1 MEHKRPDQ
9 HAAPKAHEPRLAPGL
24 DGVEGLDAEATP
36 EEIAEE
42 NMTKVTKLKYD
53 EYDPSES

>member
-1 MEHKRPDQ
+1 M
-9 HAAPKAHEPRLAPGL
+9 
-24 DGVEGLDAEATP
+24 EGLNAEATP

-42 NMTKVTKLKYD
+42 HATKVTKLEFD

>member
-9 HAAPKAHEPRLAPGL
+9 YAAPNPHEPRLAPGL
-24 DGVEGLDAEATP
+24 DGVKGLDAEATP